1 MLARLN
7 RPLSV
12 SRFGTCIQEPA
23 AIPGT
28 MAEHTGD
35 CFLVPGPV
43 RMNQR
48 CLDAMATPV
57 ITARGG
63 EFRDVMAELN
73 SGLRYAF
80 NLASSEPQKKT
91 QSWAGDDDYKV
102 LAVSGSGTAAMEM
115 IIANRFRPND
125 LVLVPTNGKFGER
138 VAEMCKRFCN
148 VKHIKYEWG
157 RAFDLYE
164 LEQQLARKCY
174 EAVLICHN
182 ETSSGIT
189 QDAPAIA
196 EMCNRYETSF
206 ILDGITSI
214 GGLPVDIVGWN
225 VEAAAMGAQKCT
237 AGPSGIAAIAFNK
250 KFHERCKAIKEQDE
264 VNALFYLDFIS
275 AYQKGDDDQTPW
287 TPAINL
293 AMGWAEALKTL
304 KTEGLEN
311 RWNRCQQLSTGV
323 QNLFLDLGFELLA
336 DVSQRSATVTA
347 IMYPEGIDD
356 NWRSNLKEQ
365 YHTQVIG
372 AQDHLKGKMF
382 RVGSMGETTKEEMIE
397 GCKRML
403 DCFRERGH
411 EIPHVDVASY
421 F

>member
-1 MLARLN
+1 
-7 RPLSV
+7 
-12 SRFGTCIQEPA
+12 
-23 AIPGT
+23 
-28 MAEHTGD
+28 MAKHEGD

-48 CLDAMATPV
+48 CLEAMSTPV

-63 EFRDVMAELN
+63 EFRDVMADLN

-80 NLASSEPQKKT
+80 NLTPSQPVKKTNSWSSE
-91 QSWAGDDDYKV
+91 DDYKV
-102 LAVSGSGTAAMEM
+102 MVVSGSGTAAMEM
-115 IIANRFRPND
+115 LIANRFRPND

-138 VAEMCKRFCN
+138 VAEMCKQFCN

-164 LEQQLARKCY
+164 LEQQLERGCY
-174 EAVLICHN
+174 EALLICHN

-196 EMCNRYETSF
+196 EMCDRYNTSF

-214 GGLPVDIVGWN
+214 GGLPVHLEKWN

-237 AGPSGIAAIAFNK
+237 AGPSGIAAIAFTS
-250 KFHERCKAIKEQDE
+250 KFYERCKAIREQEDN
-264 VNALFYLDFIS
+264 NALFYLDIIS
-275 AYQKGDDDQTPW
+275 AFKNGDDDQTPW

-293 AMGWAEALKTL
+293 AMGWSAALNVL
-304 KTEGLEN
+304 KEEGLQN
-311 RWNRCQQLSTGV
+311 RWNRCQSLASGV
-323 QNLFLDLGFELLA
+323 QELFSHLGFELPA
-336 DVSQRSATVTA
+336 DPFQRSSTVTA
-347 IMYPEGIDD
+347 IMYPEGVNDQ
-356 NWRSNLKEQ
+356 WRVDLKERYQ
-365 YHTQVIG
+365 TQVIG

-382 RVGSMGETTKEEMIE
+382 RVGSMGETTKEEMVE

-403 DCFRERGH
+403 ECFKDHGVT
-411 EIPHVDVASY
+411 IPEVDVDS
-421 F
+421 FF

>member
-1 MLARLN
+1 
-7 RPLSV
+7 
-12 SRFGTCIQEPA
+12 
-23 AIPGT
+23 

-43 RMNQR
+43 RMNQK

-57 ITARGG
+57 ITARGP

-80 NLASSEPQKKT
+80 NLAPSKPEKKT

-102 LAVSGSGTAAMEM
+102 MAVSGSGTTAMEM
-115 IIANRFRPND
+115 IIANRFRSND

-164 LEQQLARKCY
+164 LEQQLERKCY
-174 EAVLICHN
+174 EALLICHN

-196 EMCNRYETSF
+196 EMCHRNQTSF

-214 GGLPVDIVGWN
+214 GGLPVDLDEWN

-237 AGPSGIAAIAFNK
+237 AGPSGIAAIAFNSR
-250 KFHERCKAIKEQDE
+250 FYERCKAIKEQED

-275 AYQKGDDDQTPW
+275 AFKKGDDDQTPW

-293 AMGWAEALKTL
+293 AMGWAQALNIL
-304 KTEGLEN
+304 KDEGLEN
-311 RWNRCQQLSTGV
+311 RWQRCQELSTGV

-336 DVSQRSATVTA
+336 DISQRSATVTA
-347 IMYPEGIDD
+347 IMYPNGIDD
-356 NWRSNLKEQ
+356 NWRSDLKNTFQ
-365 YHTQVIG
+365 TQVIG

-397 GCKRML
+397 GCRRML
-403 DCFRERGH
+403 DCFKQHGH
-411 EIPHVDVASY
+411 DVADVDVASY

>member
-1 MLARLN
+1 
-7 RPLSV
+7 
-12 SRFGTCIQEPA
+12 
-23 AIPGT
+23 

-57 ITARGG
+57 ITARGP

-80 NLASSEPQKKT
+80 NLSPSKPEKKT

-102 LAVSGSGTAAMEM
+102 MAVSGSGTAAMEM
-115 IIANRFRPND
+115 IIANRFRSND

-164 LEQQLARKCY
+164 LEQQLERKCY
-174 EAVLICHN
+174 EALLICHN

-196 EMCNRYETSF
+196 EMCHRYQTSF

-214 GGLPVDIVGWN
+214 GGLPVDLDGWN

-237 AGPSGIAAIAFNK
+237 AGPSGIAAIAFNSR
-250 KFHERCKAIKEQDE
+250 FYERCKAIKEQED

-275 AYQKGDDDQTPW
+275 AFKKGDDDQTPW

-293 AMGWAEALKTL
+293 AMGWAQALNIL
-304 KTEGLEN
+304 KDEGLEN
-311 RWNRCQQLSTGV
+311 RWQRCQELSTGV
-323 QNLFLDLGFELLA
+323 QNLFLDIGFELLA
-336 DVSQRSATVTA
+336 DMSQRSATVTA
-347 IMYPEGIDD
+347 IMYPNGIDD
-356 NWRSNLKEQ
+356 NWRSDLKNKFQ
-365 YHTQVIG
+365 TQVIG

-382 RVGSMGETTKEEMIE
+382 RIGSMGETTKEEMIE
-397 GCKRML
+397 GCRRML
-403 DCFRERGH
+403 ECFKEHGH
-411 EIPHVDVASY
+411 NVADVDIASY